1 MISFAEKD
9 SLAQTALG
17 RTGLLAK
24 SHENFEFRPQ
34 QLEMAMAVTAA
45 FKDARTLAAEAGTG
59 VGKSYAYIVPAIESA
74 LNNSVKVI
82 VSTYTINLQQQLIN
96 KDIPFLAGFLPVGFT
111 AALAKGKQNY
121 LCKRRLAFAL
131 KKKQQ
136 LFSNELPNIIELDAW
151 SRSTTDGSLSDLPF
165 PPSPKAWDAVK
176 AEHGNCPGRKC
187 PHFKDCFYRRARR
200 TLDSA
205 DIIVANH
212 ALLTSDLV
220 LKQAAPGILPEY
232 KAAVIDEAHN
242 LQHVAEQQL
251 GISVSNLS
259 ITYMLNNI
267 YNPRTRKG
275 LLSDTTQNNEAKE
288 LVKSVEQA
296 AKVFFAQVAAWLDN
310 VDSENSSCRCD
321 REFVDDNITHS
332 IRALRLELVRLIK
345 NTDDEDH
352 QYELDRYVDKCRA
365 LELEIKDFITQPTD
379 ENIYWV
385 ESSKSRSGRIA
396 LKSAPVDVGPG
407 LKQILFD
414 PLDSV
419 VLTSATLSCESDPQE
434 PASGFEFFAQSI
446 GLEDYDTVRLGSPF
460 DYQNQATVYIEADLP
475 EPTQKEFIDPA
486 ADAVIKYI
494 KKTSGSAFVLFTS
507 YSMLRK
513 MEEKVRPFTEQ
524 HGIEL
529 LAQGSGIDRSEM
541 LEKFKADHSSVL
553 FGTDSFWQGVDVP
566 GHALKNVIIVRL
578 PFAVPNHPLVQGRIE
593 TIKQQGRNPFT
604 EYQLPTAILKFKQGF
619 GRLIRNQTDSGIIVI
634 LDSRIVKR
642 HYGRLFLKALPQCP
656 VEVVSD
662 NYIE

>member
-1 MISFAEKD
+1 MISFADKK
-9 SLAQTALG
+9 SLARDVLG
-17 RTGLLAK
+17 PEGLLAR
-24 SHENFEFRPQ
+24 SHKNFEFRPQ
-34 QLEMAMAVTAA
+34 QLEMAAAVTSAL
-45 FKDARTLAAEAGTG
+45 KNRRVLTAEAGTG
-59 VGKSYAYIVPAIESA
+59 VGKSYAYSVPAVEFALENSA
-74 LNNSVKVI
+74 KI
-82 VSTYTINLQQQLIN
+82 IISTYTINLQQQLIN
-96 KDIPFLAGFLPVGFT
+96 KDIPFLAGFVPDGFT

-136 LFSNELPNIIELDAW
+136 LFSDEQPDIIELDAW
-151 SRSTTDGSLSDLPF
+151 SRTTNDGSLSDLPF

-205 DIIVANH
+205 NIIVANH

-220 LKQAAPGILPEY
+220 LKQTAPGILPEY
-232 KAAVIDEAHN
+232 KAAIIDEAHN

-267 YNPRTRKG
+267 YNTRTRKG
-275 LLSDTTQNNEAKE
+275 LISGTTENKQARDI
-288 LVKSVEQA
+288 VKSVEQA
-296 AKVFFAQVAAWLDN
+296 SKIFFAQVAAWLDN
-310 VDSENSSCRCD
+310 VDPENSSCRCD
-321 REFVDDNITHS
+321 RQFVDDNITHS
-332 IRALRLELVRLIK
+332 IRALRLELTRLIK
-345 NTDDEDH
+345 KTDDEDH

-365 LELEIKDFITQPTD
+365 LELEIKDFIEQPTD
-379 ENIYWV
+379 DNIYWI
-385 ESSKSRSGRIA
+385 ESAKTRSRRIA

-419 VLTSATLSCESDPQE
+419 ILTSATLSCESDTQD
-434 PASGFEFFAQSI
+434 PAGGFEFFAQSI
-446 GLEDYDTVRLGSPF
+446 GIEDYDAVRLGSPF
-460 DYQNQATVYIEADLP
+460 DYQNQATIYIEADLP
-475 EPTQKEFIDPA
+475 EPTQNGFIEPA

-513 MEEKVRPFTEQ
+513 FEEIVRPFTDRS
-524 HGIEL
+524 GIEL
-529 LAQGSGIDRSEM
+529 LVQGSGIDRGEM

-566 GHALKNVIIVRL
+566 GCALKNVIIVRL

-593 TIKQQGRNPFT
+593 TIKQQGKNPFT

-634 LDSRIVKR
+634 LDSRIIKR
-642 HYGRLFLKALPQCP
+642 HYGKLFLKALPQCP